1 MSLIIS
7 EDRFMQLPPRLRMRI
22 LNFFLRWRRYDE
34 ALPLASRLA
43 EEQADGLLYRSA
55 LVKVLAGLGRL
66 EDAESVTSDLID
78 KYPHRPNALAAAG
91 DLEMAKGDLP
101 ASLKYY
107 LEILKTN
114 EKSPKAWRRLGIL
127 YLAAGQPQKAHI
139 YCRKVLDFYS
149 EKQNGD
155 KDGHQIPPDV
165 LRTLA
170 QVHRQKGDDALAAE
184 IESKL
189 ALREKDEE
197 EKLRLEIETA
207 PSFTPKDV
215 KSANGQKLSA
225 PKLPITPEITHEIT
239 EPRQERPVP
248 PKPPLPDSVL
258 GCLKAIFGHDQFRSG
273 QEEVIARMLSGQDIL
288 AVMPTG
294 AGKSLCYQLPAAL
307 GKKVVVISPLIAL
320 MKDQIDGLP
329 PELAACAA
337 FVDSSLENHEIKRR
351 LAEIERG
358 RCNLIYAAPER
369 LRQLPFLHALKKCG
383 IDILVVDE
391 VHCISIWGHDFRP
404 DYLFISQALGM
415 IGNPSF
421 CGMTATAGP
430 DMRTEIE
437 MRICKPLV
445 TVNVGVHR
453 PNLTFEVKKASNT
466 GDKLR
471 MLARFCQDEKGSG
484 IIYTNS
490 RRKTEEIA
498 AYLRDAG
505 VQAGYYHAGMG
516 KEERASA
523 QDSFMC
529 GCYRVMAATIAFGMG
544 IDKRDV
550 RFVVHFSLPKS
561 LENYYQEAGRAGR
574 DGLSARCIL
583 LYSPGDKGRLTT
595 WMKESLVRME
605 DLKAVYESIKLLSP
619 GGVGLIHD
627 DDLQRESGLDETTV
641 RVAVSLLERTG
652 LIKRHMDVPVTVTVS
667 IKSIEK
673 APEEFIAFVKSARLR
688 VGQRMPLDIRELSK
702 RTGMLVYEIEQALLE
717 WRGKGWLAYSS
728 SGRTMCIE
736 RCRVGPGA
744 RKLMDEMIE
753 GSIDTAREKIG
764 RLMAYAKH
772 TGCRHDFISRHF
784 GDEPV
789 IGCCSC
795 DNCLQATS
803 KEYLTGDHLLILEA
817 VMDLPVLLNKKG
829 LLNALEGAESCPI
842 QPHEWPRFGVFKDK
856 NRDTIERMINELTD
870 WGYLER
876 GGTFIRPYL
885 AITLSGRKLVVS

>member
-1 MSLIIS
+1 MSLSIS
-7 EDRFMQLPPRLRMRI
+7 NDRLMQLPPRLRLRI
-22 LNFFLRWRRYDE
+22 LNFFLRWHRYDE
-34 ALPLASRLA
+34 ALPVASRLA

-66 EDAESVTSDLID
+66 EEAEIVASDLID

-101 ASLKYY
+101 AALKYY
-107 LEILKTN
+107 LEMLKTN
-114 EKSPKAWRRLGIL
+114 AKSPKAWRRLGML
-127 YLAAGQPQKAHI
+127 YLAAGQPQKAHF
-139 YCRKVLDFYS
+139 YCRKMLDFYS

-155 KDGHQIPPDV
+155 NDEHQIPPDG

-189 ALREKDEE
+189 AQREKDEE
-197 EKLRLEIETA
+197 EKLRMDIEAA
-207 PSFTPKDV
+207 PSSSSKNA
-215 KSANGQKLSA
+215 KSAKSQKLPD
-225 PKLPITPEITHEIT
+225 PKPFIHPEITREIT
-239 EPRQERPVP
+239 EPRMERPIP
-248 PKPPLPDSVL
+248 PKPQLPDSAI
-258 GCLKAIFGHDQFRSG
+258 GCLKAVFGHDQFRSG
-273 QEEVIARMLSGQDIL
+273 QEEVVARMLSGQDIL

-329 PELAACAA
+329 PELASRAI
-337 FVDSSLENHEIKRR
+337 FVDSSLESHEIKRR
-351 LAEIERG
+351 LAEIARG
-358 RCNLIYAAPER
+358 KYNLIYAAPER
-369 LRQLPFLHALKKCG
+369 LRQMPFLHALKKCG
-383 IDILVVDE
+383 IGILVVDE

-415 IGNPSF
+415 IGNLSF
-421 CGMTATAGP
+421 CGMTATADT

-437 MRICKPLV
+437 IRIGKPLV

-453 PNLTFEVKKASNT
+453 PNLVFEVRKTSNSS
-466 GDKLR
+466 DKLR
-471 MLARFCQDEKGSG
+471 SLARFCQEEKGSG

-490 RRKTEEIA
+490 RKKTEEIA
-498 AYLRDAG
+498 AYLCDAG
-505 VQAGYYHAGMG
+505 MQAGYYHAGMR
-516 KEERASA
+516 KEERAYA

-529 GCYRVMAATIAFGMG
+529 GHYRVMAATVAFGMG

-550 RFVVHFSLPKS
+550 RFVVHYSLPKS

-574 DGLSARCIL
+574 DGLPARCIL

-595 WMKESLVRME
+595 WMKESLIRLQ
-605 DLKAVYESIKLLSP
+605 DLKAVYESIKLLSA
-619 GGVGLIHD
+619 GGVGLVHD
-627 DDLQRESGLDETTV
+627 DDLQRESGLDETAV
-641 RVAVSLLERTG
+641 RVAISLLERAG
-652 LIKRHMDVPVTVTVS
+652 LIKRHMDVPVTVTVN

-673 APEEFIAFVKSARLR
+673 APEDVIAFVKSARLR
-688 VGQRMPLDIRELSK
+688 VGQRMQLDIRELSA
-702 RTGMLVYEIEQALLE
+702 RTGIPVYEIEPLLLE
-717 WRGKGWLAYSS
+717 WRDGGWLAYSS

-744 RKLMDEMIE
+744 RKLLDEMIE
-753 GSIDTAREKIG
+753 SSIDTAKTKIG
-764 RLMAYAKH
+764 QLAVYVKH
-772 TGCRHDFISRHF
+772 TGCRHGFISQHF

-789 IGCCSC
+789 AGCRSC
-795 DNCLQATS
+795 DNCLQTAS
-803 KEYLTGDHLLILEA
+803 KEQLTDDHLLILKA

-829 LLNALEGAESCPI
+829 LLNALEGAKGCPI
-842 QPHEWPRFGVFKDK
+842 QSHEWPHLGVFRGRS
-856 NRDTIERMINELTD
+856 RDAIEQMINELTD

-885 AITLSGRKLVVS
+885 AMTLSGRKLVVP